1 MKTYE
6 ITFTSTTYR
15 TYSIQAEDV
24 DTAEF
29 LASEVLED
37 DEEVTRT
44 WFKNAEIDDIRET

>member
-24 DTAEF
+24 DTAES

-37 DEEVTRT
+37 DGEVTRA